1 MNPEEEKRNIK
12 YNRFGISAI
21 VVLSGLSAYMI
32 FGIIIP
38 RGIKENKEKAKQ
50 SVIDNKVKQYEQALP
65 YYNEYLKTKEQIGR
79 YRDSLQSTMK

>member
-12 YNRFGISAI
+12 YNRFGIGAI
-21 VVLSGLSAYMI
+21 VVLSGLSAYMM
-32 FGIIIP
+32 FGIIVP
-38 RGIKENKEKAKQ
+38 RGIKEDKEKAKQ

-65 YYNEYLKTKEQIGR
+65 HYNEYLKTKEQIGQ

>member
-12 YNRFGISAI
+12 YNRFGIGAI

-38 RGIKENKEKAKQ
+38 RGIKEDKEKAKQ

>member
-1 MNPEEEKRNIK
+1 ME
-12 YNRFGISAI
+12 
-21 VVLSGLSAYMI
+21 L
-32 FGIIIP
+32 
-38 RGIKENKEKAKQ
+38 KEDKEKAKQ